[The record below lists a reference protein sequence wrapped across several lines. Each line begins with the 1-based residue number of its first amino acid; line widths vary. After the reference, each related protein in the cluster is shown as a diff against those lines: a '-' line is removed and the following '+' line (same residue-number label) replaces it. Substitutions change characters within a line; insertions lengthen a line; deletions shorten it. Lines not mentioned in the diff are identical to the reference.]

1 MNCQGVKTMHAP
13 PFRRNELGLVQTT
26 RPVTPDELIHYA
38 GDLLCADLRQRR
50 SLKDPAEVREF
61 LRLRVANQ
69 PREVFGVAFLDN
81 RHRLL
86 HFEIMFQGTIS
97 STTVHP
103 REIAR
108 RALELN
114 AAAVILTHNHP
125 SNDPEPSMLDYE
137 ITRRISDTL
146 ALVDVRI
153 IDHLVMCRDSSVSLS
168 DRGWRDGSLH
178 KSPD

>member
-1 MNCQGVKTMHAP
+1 MHSP

-26 RPVTPDELIHYA
+26 RPVTPEELIHYA
-38 GDLLCADLRQRR
+38 GDLLCADLRHRR
-50 SLKDPAEVREF
+50 CLKDPNEALEF
-61 LRLRVANQ
+61 LRLRIANQ
-69 PREVFGVAFLDN
+69 PREVFGVAFLDS

-86 HFEIMFQGTIS
+86 QFEIMFQGTIS
-97 STTVHP
+97 FTTVHP

-125 SNDPEPSMLDYE
+125 SNDPEPSMKDYE
-137 ITRRISDTL
+137 ITRRISDAL

-153 IDHLVMCRDSSVSLS
+153 VDHLIMCRDSSVSLA
-168 DRGWRDGSLH
+168 DRRWQIDGLH
-178 KSPD
+178 SQHPENPPFL